1 MPKTFTSN
9 VFNSSYKDD
18 FKDSDNYHRIL
29 FNSGRALQAREL
41 TQLQTII
48 QEEIGRFGRNIF
60 KDGASVNPGG
70 PSITSDYEFIKLNTT
85 TNVLPSDPTT
95 LVGTEFTGQTST
107 VKARVLQVVESEGS
121 DPATLYVQ
129 YTNTSG
135 AVAGDNPI
143 RMSSG
148 EDISNGS
155 DTLTVQS
162 TNTVA
167 NPAIGQGCKI
177 SNAAGDFF
185 TRGHFVFA
193 KPQSLILSKYTRFPT
208 KVVGFRVTEDIVTV
222 ADTDALY
229 DNQGATPN
237 LSSPGADRYRIK
249 LTLTTQD
256 LIDSDQN
263 FVYYC
268 DVVDGNIVD
277 QVTGFDEYN
286 APNKMV
292 AQRTFEESGNY
303 IAKDFTIDFSDSGT
317 NLIASVSDG
326 VAYVNGYRGATEKAT
341 TLTIPKPRSTVS
353 LTNEV
358 TGISYGQ
365 YFVCDT
371 LEGNLNINDFETL
384 NLRSA
389 ADYGGSTIGTARVRY
404 VEEDGANFRV
414 YLFDIKMNSG
424 QVLRNVKSVG
434 TGAADYANPVLE
446 SSKAVIKES
455 TKTNLV
461 YPLPNARPRSITD
474 VDFEV
479 QRIIA
484 GTPAGGNLTVT
495 VSASGETLVNTSQW
509 IITRNDTGAVVTGY
523 SVTSGSGTQSVVL
536 GGLPNT
542 ALTLYV
548 KVNKAQ
554 PTVRPKTLV
563 ETTYNNTGVETDA
576 LTGVKFVNLHAT
588 DLYEVISIKQTDSDG
603 ADLSYLFTVDN
614 GQRAG
619 YYDNA
624 RLVLDGGATAPSGA
638 IFCRFKHFTH
648 GNGDYFSVNSYT
660 GQVEYE
666 NINAFQSGPRTSVN
680 LRDVIDFRSSVDSA
694 GLFTGSGAAHN
705 EIPTNGDIFQGDIE
719 YYIPRSDKIV
729 VSTAGEV
736 KNIQGEAGFAAQI
749 PPTPENTLGLF
760 ELRHNAYGLNDS
772 DVAIS
777 PIKAKRFT
785 MRDISDLETRIDKL
799 EEVTSLSLLEVDTS
813 SLLILDSAGNSR
825 TKSGFFVDNFSDRS
839 FSDAENSEY
848 RAGIDP
854 SRGILAPATYDD
866 NVALVYDSDKSSNT
880 ILKGDT
886 IFLKYTEKVAISQ
899 PVISGTENVNP
910 FAVITG
916 EGNITLSPASDE
928 WQQTKYKPAN
938 VINQTAE
945 EQLPDLNEGDLA
957 VGTAARRGITNAWQW
972 SSTPWTPI
980 NGFSNLNLLAGINIA
995 GRTGFNIFNGWRGAP
1010 QWNWAGINEQR
1021 GAAPTVGQT
1030 GVTTNFDRRGG
1041 TTTVRSFSQTIVT
1054 GTRTVRK
1061 KVGDRTVSLTF
1072 LPFIRSRKISFR
1084 AEGLRPNTR
1093 YFPFFDGKLVSDFCR
1108 EESFERHAS
1117 SRGSAVYYGNK
1128 YRNSSSHPQGSTNLE
1143 SNANGEIEGSFFIP
1157 SSPSNRFRAGSR
1169 EFKLLDISKND
1180 DAASLSRASINYVAQ
1195 GTLDTRQETITST
1208 RITQKRTRRWTET
1221 TRVRNRDP
1229 LAQSFTVTKPS
1240 GMFVTKVQTYFKTK
1254 DSSVPVELQ
1263 IRPMVNGIPSATD
1276 IIGNASKFV
1285 NPSSVNLP
1293 ASQTQSSVLASPTT
1307 FEFDEPI
1314 FLNPDTDYAIV
1325 LLAESIEYNAY
1336 VAETY
1341 AFELG
1346 STEKRISRQPSMG
1359 SLFKSQNGKTWEPDQ
1374 TKDLAFKIFQA
1385 DFDTAGGYAVFENA
1399 PVEADAT
1406 DPNPFFMEN
1415 GDATVT
1421 MLFPNHGYDVG
1432 DTITIE
1438 GLDSATTYNGI
1449 AGTNILG
1456 NRTITA
1462 IDGFG
1467 LRFEADASATSS
1479 GRFGG
1484 GDVTA
1489 DRQVQFETI
1498 IPNFTTLVPDDTTI
1512 SYGVKYTTG
1521 KSLAAVTGSQ
1531 VRYQKDATYSSEVA
1545 IGDENHFS
1553 APRLIAKSS
1562 NETSELGAG
1571 VKSTTFK
1578 IDMGTV
1584 RGDVSPL
1591 VDAQRASVTTSTNL
1605 IDNQASSAA
1614 SGYNVPLTYTDE
1626 TTSFGGS
1633 SLAKHISTVAAL
1645 EEDAVGLKVILSAI
1659 RPSGSDFDLYFRVAT
1674 DGENIFDKDWTL
1686 QAAEQTIAPANTYRD
1701 YRFLIGG
1708 DGGDVDP
1715 FTEYQFKIVMRSNN
1729 SALVP
1734 IFKDFRA
1741 IALAV

>member
-1 MPKTFTSN
+1 
-9 VFNSSYKDD
+9 
-18 FKDSDNYHRIL
+18 
-29 FNSGRALQAREL
+29 
-41 TQLQTII
+41 
-48 QEEIGRFGRNIF
+48 
-60 KDGASVNPGG
+60 
-70 PSITSDYEFIKLNTT
+70 
-85 TNVLPSDPTT
+85 
-95 LVGTEFTGQTST
+95 
-107 VKARVLQVVESEGS
+107 
-121 DPATLYVQ
+121 
-129 YTNTSG
+129 
-135 AVAGDNPI
+135 
-143 RMSSG
+143 
-148 EDISNGS
+148 
-155 DTLTVQS
+155 
-162 TNTVA
+162 
-167 NPAIGQGCKI
+167 
-177 SNAAGDFF
+177 
-185 TRGHFVFA
+185 
-193 KPQSLILSKYTRFPT
+193 
-208 KVVGFRVTEDIVTV
+208 
-222 ADTDALY
+222 
-229 DNQGATPN
+229 
-237 LSSPGADRYRIK
+237 
-249 LTLTTQD
+249 
-256 LIDSDQN
+256 
-263 FVYYC
+263 
-268 DVVDGNIVD
+268 
-277 QVTGFDEYN
+277 
-286 APNKMV
+286 
-292 AQRTFEESGNY
+292 
-303 IAKDFTIDFSDSGT
+303 
-317 NLIASVSDG
+317 
-326 VAYVNGYRGATEKAT
+326 
-341 TLTIPKPRSTVS
+341 
-353 LTNEV
+353 
-358 TGISYGQ
+358 
-365 YFVCDT
+365 
-371 LEGNLNINDFETL
+371 
-384 NLRSA
+384 
-389 ADYGGSTIGTARVRY
+389 
-404 VEEDGANFRV
+404 
-414 YLFDIKMNSG
+414 MNSG
-424 QVLRNVKSVG
+424 QALRNVKSFG
-434 TGAADYANPVLE
+434 TSSTKYADPVLE
-446 SSKAVIKES
+446 NGKASIKES
-455 TKTNLV
+455 TKVNLV

-479 QRIIA
+479 QRIIT

-509 IITRNDTGAVVTGY
+509 IITRNDTGAVVTGFT
-523 SVTSGSGTQSVVL
+523 VTSGSGTQSVVL

-548 KVNKAQ
+548 KVNKSQ

-576 LTGVKFVNLHAT
+576 LTGTKFVNLHAT

-614 GQRAG
+614 GQRSG

-624 RLVLDGGATAPSGA
+624 RLVLDGGATAPTGA

-666 NINAFQSGPRTSVN
+666 DINAFEAGPRTTVN

-705 EIPTNGDIFQGDIE
+705 ELPNNGDIFQGDVE
-719 YYIPRSDKIV
+719 YYIPRSDKV
-729 VSTAGEV
+729 VVTTQGEV

-749 PPTPENTLGLF
+749 PPTPENTLALF
-760 ELRHNAYGLNDS
+760 EIRHNAYGLSDS
-772 DVAIS
+772 DVAVT

-825 TKSGFFVDNFSDRS
+825 TKSGFFVDNFVDRS

-854 SRGILAPATYDD
+854 SRGILAPATFDD

-886 IFLKYTEKVAISQ
+886 VFLKYTEKVAISQ
-899 PVISGTENVNP
+899 PVVSGTENVNP

-945 EQLPDLNEGDLA
+945 EKLPDLNEGDLA

-972 SSTPWTPI
+972 STTPWTPI
-980 NGFSNLNLLAGINIA
+980 AGFGNLNLLSGINVA
-995 GRTGFNIFNGWRGAP
+995 GRTGFNLFSGWRGAP
-1010 QWNWAGINEQR
+1010 QWNWNGLNEQR
-1021 GAAPTVGQT
+1021 APDGI
-1030 GVTTNFDRRGG
+1030 RRGG
-1041 TTTVRSFSQTIVT
+1041 VTNNFNRRGGGTTVRSYSQTIVT

-1072 LPFIRSRKISFR
+1072 LPFIRSRKVFFR

-1108 EESFERHAS
+1108 EESFQRHANT
-1117 SRGSAVYYGNK
+1117 RGHSLYYGNR

-1143 SNANGEIEGSFFIP
+1143 TNGNGEIEGSFFIP
-1157 SSPSNRFRAGSR
+1157 SNPTTRFRAGSR

-1180 DAASLSRASINYVAQ
+1180 DGSALSRASINYVAQ

-1229 LAQSFTVTKPS
+1229 LAQSFTVNKPS

-1254 DSSVPVELQ
+1254 DASVPVELQ

-1276 IIGNASKFV
+1276 IIGNASKFL

-1293 ASQTQSSVLASPTT
+1293 ASQTQASVIASPTT

-1325 LLAESIEYNAY
+1325 LLAESIDYEAY

-1406 DPNPFFMEN
+1406 DENPFFMEN

-1421 MLFPNHGYDVG
+1421 MLFPNHGYDVS

-1438 GLDSATTYNGI
+1438 GLDSATTYNGVL
-1449 AGTNILG
+1449 GTSILG
-1456 NRTITA
+1456 SRTVTA

-1467 LRFEADASATSS
+1467 LRFEADSSASSS

-1484 GDVTA
+1484 SDVAA
-1489 DRQVQFETI
+1489 DRQVQFDTC

-1521 KSLAAVTGSQ
+1521 KSLAAVSGSQ
-1531 VRYQKDATYSSEVA
+1531 VRYQKDADYSSEISV
-1545 IGDENHFS
+1545 GDENYFS
-1553 APRLIAKSS
+1553 APKLIAKSA
-1562 NETSELGAG
+1562 NETAELGAG

-1591 VDAQRASVTTSTNL
+1591 IDAQRASLTASTNL
-1605 IDNQASSAA
+1605 IDNQAQSPA
-1614 SGYNVPLTYTDE
+1614 SGFNVPLTYTDE

-1633 SLAKHISTVAAL
+1633 ALAKHISTVASL
-1645 EEDAVGLKVILSAI
+1645 EEDAVGLKVLVSAI
-1659 RPSGSDFDLYFRVAT
+1659 RPSGSNFDLYYRIAT
-1674 DGENIFDKDWTL
+1674 DGENIFDKDYTVVSP
-1686 QAAEQTIAPANTYRD
+1686 EQTIAPADAFRD
-1701 YRFLIGG
+1701 YRYLIGG

-1715 FTEYQFKIVMRSNN
+1715 FTQYQFKIVMRSNN

-1734 IFKDFRA
+1734 VFKDFRA